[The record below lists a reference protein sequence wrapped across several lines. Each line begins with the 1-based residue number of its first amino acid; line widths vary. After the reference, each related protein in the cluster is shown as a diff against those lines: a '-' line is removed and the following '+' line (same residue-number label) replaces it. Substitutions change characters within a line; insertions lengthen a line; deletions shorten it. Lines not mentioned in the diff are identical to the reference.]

1 MIKTCNDL
9 TAAGKTGVS
18 ANGDAD
24 AVLDGASVV
33 DRRVERRVGSW
44 GIGRVGCENKRQI
57 VVNDGKR
64 RNDKDGTTA
73 MKNATVMKITHP
85 WRCRGPRG
93 PLPGGFAAALFNL
106 SNLSL
111 CHGRT
116 HGCWG
121 LVDSGCQMGRRRVRC
136 GYGLSWRSFGEVRNI
151 KP

>member
-33 DRRVERRVGSW
+33 DRRVERRLGTW
-44 GIGRVGCENKRQI
+44 GTGRVGCENKRQI
-57 VVNDGKR
+57 VVSDGKR
-64 RNDKDGTTA
+64 RNDKDGWTA
-73 MKNATVMKITHP
+73 MKNATVIKFTHP
-85 WRCRGPRG
+85 SRCRDTDG
-93 PLPGGFAAALFNL
+93 PLPGGFAAALFNI
-106 SNLSL
+106 SL
-111 CHGRT
+111 RHGQT

-121 LVDSGCQMGRRRVRC
+121 FVDSGCQMGRRRVRC
-136 GYGLSWRSFGEVRNI
+136 RYGLSWRSFGDVINI